1 MTSAPRPFL
10 VLLVG
15 TLVAVGLL
23 ARTARADGTQGG
35 KKPEEAVASTQA
47 SIDLEYLLVSGRSL
61 DSGPGGAFR
70 LGREFAGLLSLTPEI
85 GGSYHSL
92 SGVYDASL
100 YRAFIGLRLAIGTVI
115 KPGVFGHL
123 GYGYLAFR
131 NVSGPLDESH
141 DALMYDAG
149 VTLDYTLL
157 PVLDVGAHAA
167 YNGLTASHEFGAIH
181 WISAGGHASVRFAG
195 R

>member
-1 MTSAPRPFL
+1 MMSAPRTFH

-15 TLVAVGLL
+15 TVVGVGGLL
-23 ARTARADGTQGG
+23 ARTARAAETQG
-35 KKPEEAVASTQA
+35 EEAVAYTKLA
-47 SIDLEYLLVSGRSL
+47 IDLEYLVISGRAL
-61 DSGPGGAFR
+61 DSGPGGGFR

-92 SGVYDASL
+92 NGVYDASL
-100 YRAFIGLRLAIGTVI
+100 YRGFAGFGLSIGTVI

-123 GYGYLAFR
+123 GYGHIAFR
-131 NVSGPLDESH
+131 NVSGPLDRSH
-141 DALMYDAG
+141 SEFTYDAG

-167 YNGLTASHEFGAIH
+167 YNGLSASHEFGAIH
-181 WISAGGHASVRFAG
+181 WISTGGQVSVRV